1 MRLSFSMIQ
10 SEVLLP
16 SQFCKSSTESRI
28 IMINIVFLINNASN
42 FTTDSTSCKNN
53 ISSKPNIYKHKSLE
67 KTKKIGSFGRT

>member
-1 MRLSFSMIQ
+1 
-10 SEVLLP
+10 
-16 SQFCKSSTESRI
+16 
-28 IMINIVFLINNASN
+28 MINIVFLINNASN